1 MQGVALTEK
10 CATKE
15 DSAELL
21 TRSCEIVPI
30 FDRRLLLGYKGDK
43 RIYEIGDFVQ
53 KIYRTE
59 IRSAFDYAV
68 EILVLKNKEKG
79 NNPAWFANYC
89 DKLRPTIK

>member
-43 RIYEIGDFVQ
+43 RIYEIGDFV
-53 KIYRTE
+53 
-59 IRSAFDYAV
+59 
-68 EILVLKNKEKG
+68 
-79 NNPAWFANYC
+79 
-89 DKLRPTIK
+89 